1 MDDFG
6 VYGSDFV
13 TGATTFYQFYQN
25 VKLTKLTTGMESLN
39 VNERLS
45 ETRFFDISGRPVK
58 SAAKGR
64 MVIVKTAN
72 GVKKMIAE

>member
-1 MDDFG
+1 
-6 VYGSDFV
+6 
-13 TGATTFYQFYQN
+13 
-25 VKLTKLTTGMESLN
+25 MESLN

-45 ETRFFDISGRPVK
+45 ENRFFDLSGRPVK

>member
-6 VYGSDFV
+6 VFEMNYT
-13 TGATTFYQFYQN
+13 TGTSIFYQFYQN

-45 ETRFFDISGRPVK
+45 ENRFFDLSGRPVK

>member
-6 VYGSDFV
+6 IYEINYT
-13 TGATTFYQFYQN
+13 TGASSFYQFYQN

-45 ETRFFDISGRPVK
+45 ENRFFDLSGRPVK

>member
-6 VYGSDFV
+6 IYEINYT
-13 TGATTFYQFYQN
+13 TGASSFYQFYQN
-25 VKLTKLTTGMESLN
+25 VKLTKLTSGMESLN

-45 ETRFFDISGRPVK
+45 ENRFFDLSGRPVK
-58 SAAKGR
+58 SVAKGR